1 MRPQMLIYSFS
12 CHNLSSSQLKGVLQL
27 GRGKE
32 ETEREREAQMKKRI
46 ACKRQFTE
54 LKKPMEII
62 DRKILISV
70 DL

>member
-32 ETEREREAQMKKRI
+32 ETERERERGTDEKKNRMQATI
-46 ACKRQFTE
+46 HWAEETYGNNR
-54 LKKPMEII
+54 
-62 DRKILISV
+62 
-70 DL
+70 